1 MAAHLNLEF
10 WVANFPYGLRVLYS
24 CGANLVCVRVFCELV
39 NLNVCP
45 QFLARVLED
54 VCTELGLAST
64 RLVVHVSGDAAEEVQ
79 GPVQAHGDQSEE
91 RRHVLRHT
99 HHEVAGEPLLC
110 GGDLCLRWGRG
121 VLHRGVQVEK
131 VFVWR
136 RASWRPRDAP
146 LPPHPPQRGI
156 GRHRSGGS
164 GGELGGFGALRT
176 RRAVQGLEVGQ
187 ARPLSFGE
195 AVAVDDEL
203 IRSTSRTSTLLGSW
217 MSRRYAS
224 AMSSRTS
231 ANMLRAKQMRARGFV
246 YTFPQ

>member
-99 HHEVAGEPLLC
+99 HHEVAATS
-110 GGDLCLRWGRG
+110 
-121 VLHRGVQVEK
+121 
-131 VFVWR
+131 
-136 RASWRPRDAP
+136 AS
-146 LPPHPPQRGI
+146 
-156 GRHRSGGS
+156 
-164 GGELGGFGALRT
+164 
-176 RRAVQGLEVGQ
+176 VG
-187 ARPLSFGE
+187 
-195 AVAVDDEL
+195 AVAF
-203 IRSTSRTSTLLGSW
+203 STV
-217 MSRRYAS
+217 
-224 AMSSRTS
+224 
-231 ANMLRAKQMRARGFV
+231 GFK
-246 YTFPQ
+246 